1 MRISDRSWFI
11 ALALLLLVAC
21 AWADEPLI
29 ANFDFEQAEPAPAWT
44 TTAPEA
50 KLAITNDPA
59 NVRSGKGALEFSWEA
74 TEGRLAIVTVMPI
87 THDSRPRSLRLSV
100 KATGLTPIMYGVR
113 EEDGTCYQGYL
124 YTPGGVWHDIAVD
137 LDELMLSET
146 SEDEN
151 GQLDVREINGIMVA
165 DLSNLDGEAGESL
178 GIKSGR
184 QQMWLDDV
192 SLSDQLAPHRSSR
205 GPGGEIIIDDFE
217 REPLPALPIGGA
229 VLTLTQGPG
238 NGDSSAL
245 RIAYDQEHY
254 RWAGFVA
261 ALGYL
266 DLTQATGI
274 SLHLRAEQAAPLE
287 IVLEERDGS
296 KYSVRHRLDP
306 AKGWYSLDLSFSQF
320 KLDPQTKDENSR
332 LDIDQLRVLIPVL
345 DTKRAELG
353 PTGQGAWELSRVT
366 AANGG

>member
-1 MRISDRSWFI
+1 MRITDRSWFI
-11 ALALLLLVAC
+11 AAALLLVTV

-29 ANFDFEQAEPAPAWT
+29 ANFDFEQAEPPPAWT

-50 KLAITNDPA
+50 TLTITKDPA

-74 TEGRLAIVTVMPI
+74 TEGRLAIITVMPI
-87 THDSRPRSLRLSV
+87 TYESRPRSLRLSV
-100 KATGLTPIMYGVR
+100 KVPGRTPIMYGVR
-113 EEDGTCYQGYL
+113 EEDGSCYQGYL
-124 YTPGGVWHDIAVD
+124 YSPGGVWHDIAVD
-137 LDELMLSET
+137 LDELMLSEN

-151 GQLDVREINGIMVA
+151 NRLDVRQINGIMIA
-165 DLSNLDGEAGESL
+165 DLSNLPGEAGQSL

-192 SLSDQLAPHRSSR
+192 SLSDALAPHRSSR

-217 REPLPALPIGGA
+217 REPLLALPIGSA
-229 VLTLTQGPG
+229 VLTLTEGPG
-238 NGDSSAL
+238 GDDRSAL
-245 RIAYDQEHY
+245 RIAYDNEHY
-254 RWAGFVA
+254 RWVGFVA

-266 DLTQATGI
+266 DLTRTTGI

-296 KYSVRHRLDP
+296 KYSVRHDLDP
-306 AKGWYSLDLSFSQF
+306 TKGWYSLDLSFSQF

-345 DTKRAELG
+345 DTKRAEFNTAG
-353 PTGQGAWELSRVT
+353 HAAWQLSRIT